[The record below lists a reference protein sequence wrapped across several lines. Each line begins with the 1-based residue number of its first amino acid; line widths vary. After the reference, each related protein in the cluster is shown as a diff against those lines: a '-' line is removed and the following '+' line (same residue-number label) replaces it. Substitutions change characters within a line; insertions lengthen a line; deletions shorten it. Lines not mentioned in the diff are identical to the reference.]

1 MRHFEWFLNI
11 VIFLIPLVF
20 RRGLGDLFVGLLY
33 TMEASVP
40 FVAIRAI
47 LQTTGKG
54 SSVATGQLDDNYNQ
68 ICKNRISILYLIN
81 LIILTLVYFLVRI
94 AVWPLIY
101 WLYAYQRQL
110 RMVEAV
116 FALPLHCHLGTMAIF
131 LFQAHWFIRI
141 CKTTVKAYREYHSTT
156 KLMKK
161 KSWFKSQKDFTN

>member
-11 VIFLIPLVF
+11 LIFLIPLVF

-47 LQTTGKG
+47 LQTTAEG
-54 SSVATGQLDDNYNQ
+54 SSVATGQLDDNQNHK
-68 ICKNRISILYLIN
+68 CKNSILYLIN
-81 LIILTLVYFLVRI
+81 LVILTLVYFLVRI

-101 WLYAYQRQL
+101 WLYAYQRQM

-141 CKTTVKAYREYHSTT
+141 CRTTVKAYREYYSTS

-161 KSWFKSQKDFTN
+161 KS

>member
-1 MRHFEWFLNI
+1 MTIQKFLKSALAWHHI
-11 VIFLIPLVF
+11 LIFTVALPVILVF

-161 KSWFKSQKDFTN
+161 KS